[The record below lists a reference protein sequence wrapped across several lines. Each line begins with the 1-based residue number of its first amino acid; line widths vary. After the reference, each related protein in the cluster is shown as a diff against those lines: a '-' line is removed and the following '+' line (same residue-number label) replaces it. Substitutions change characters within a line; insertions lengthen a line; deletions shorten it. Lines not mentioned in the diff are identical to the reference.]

1 MMKNIISS
9 IMLFSASI
17 LSAQKT
23 DCTSIQKE
31 LENSKIE
38 VAELSK
44 QNLYYK
50 ETLNLLKP
58 IKTDVVDDVQF
69 SITKIIGSKKD
80 KTITVTFLYEN
91 NSFETRDFLQCQ
103 EASAIDARGSQF
115 QTYEVYVAPNKNMR
129 TEKIKSNIPIKGSFV
144 LKTEE
149 TEFPLFRILKILVYP
164 KDNMSSPKEVIFEN
178 VSVVWE

>member
-9 IMLFSASI
+9 LMLFSTC
-17 LSAQKT
+17 LFSAQKS
-23 DCTSIQKE
+23 DCSTIQKE

-58 IKTDVVDDVQF
+58 IKTTIVDDVEF
-69 SITKIIGSKKD
+69 SITKITGSKKE

-91 NSFETRDFLQCQ
+91 KSSETRDFLQCQ
-103 EASAIDARGSQF
+103 EASAIDAKGNQF

-129 TEKIKSNIPIKGSFV
+129 AEKIKSNIPIKGNFV
-144 LKTEE
+144 FNTEE
-149 TEFPLFRILKILVYP
+149 TDFPILRCISYDL
-164 KDNMSSPKEVIFEN
+164 I
-178 VSVVWE
+178 

>member
-1 MMKNIISS
+1 MKNTISS
-9 IMLFSASI
+9 LMLFSTCFF
-17 LSAQKT
+17 SAQKS
-23 DCTSIQKE
+23 DCVTIQKE

-58 IKTDVVDDVQF
+58 IKTSGVDDVEF
-69 SITKIIGSKKD
+69 SITKIIGSKKN

-91 NSFETRDFLQCQ
+91 KSSETRDFLQCQ
-103 EASAIDARGSQF
+103 EAYAIDARGNQF

-129 TEKIKSNIPIKGSFV
+129 AEKIKSYIQIKGNFAF
-144 LKTEE
+144 KTEE
-149 TEFPLFRILKILVYP
+149 MDFPIFRILKILVYP
-164 KDNMSSPKEVIFEN
+164 KDNISSPKEVIFEN
-178 VSVVWE
+178 IAVVWE

>member
-1 MMKNIISS
+1 MKNTISS

-23 DCTSIQKE
+23 ECITIQKE
-31 LENSKIE
+31 LENAKIE

-58 IKTDVVDDVQF
+58 IKITTVDDVEF
-69 SITKIIGSKKD
+69 SITKIVGSKKD

-91 NSFETRDFLQCQ
+91 KFFETRDFLQCQ
-103 EASAIDARGSQF
+103 EASAIDPQGNQF
-115 QTYEVYVAPNKNMR
+115 QTYEVYIAPNRNMR
-129 TEKIKSNIPIKGSFV
+129 AEKIKSNIPIKGNLTFKS
-144 LKTEE
+144 EE
-149 TEFPLFRILKILVYP
+149 SDFPIFRILKILVYP

-178 VSVVWE
+178 VAVIWE

>member
-9 IMLFSASI
+9 LMLFSTC
-17 LSAQKT
+17 LFSAQKS
-23 DCTSIQKE
+23 DCVTTQRE

-44 QNLYYK
+44 QNIYYK

-58 IKTDVVDDVQF
+58 ISTNIVDDVQF
-69 SITKIIGSKKD
+69 SIAKIIGSKKD

-91 NSFETRDFLQCQ
+91 KSSETRDFLQCQ
-103 EASAIDARGSQF
+103 EAYAIDARGNQF

-129 TEKIKSNIPIKGSFV
+129 VEKIKSYIPIKGNFV
-144 LKTEE
+144 FKTEE
-149 TEFPLFRILKILVYP
+149 MDFPIFRILKILVYP
-164 KDNMSSPKEVIFEN
+164 KDNISSPKEVIFEN
-178 VSVVWE
+178 IAVVWE

>member
-17 LSAQKT
+17 LTAQKT
-23 DCTSIQKE
+23 DCTTLQKE

-38 VAELSK
+38 IAELST

-58 IKTDVVDDVQF
+58 IKTIIVDDVEF
-69 SITKIIGSKKD
+69 SITKITGSKKD

-91 NSFETRDFLQCQ
+91 KSSETRDFLQCQ
-103 EASAIDARGSQF
+103 EASAINPQGNQF

-129 TEKIKSNIPIKGSFV
+129 AEKIKSNIPIKGNFV

-149 TEFPLFRILKILVYP
+149 TEFPIFRILKILVYP

-178 VSVVWE
+178 IAVVWE

>member
-1 MMKNIISS
+1 MKNIISS
-9 IMLFSASI
+9 LMLFSTC
-17 LSAQKT
+17 LFSAQKS
-23 DCTSIQKE
+23 DCSTIQKE

-58 IKTDVVDDVQF
+58 IKTTIVDDVEF
-69 SITKIIGSKKD
+69 SITKITGSKKE

-91 NSFETRDFLQCQ
+91 KSSETRDFLQCQ
-103 EASAIDARGSQF
+103 EASAIDAKGNQF

-129 TEKIKSNIPIKGSFV
+129 AEKIKSNIPIKGNFV
-144 LKTEE
+144 FNTEE
-149 TEFPLFRILKILVYP
+149 TDFPILRIVKILVYP
-164 KDNMSSPKEVIFEN
+164 KDNISSPKEVIFEN
-178 VSVVWE
+178 IAVIWE